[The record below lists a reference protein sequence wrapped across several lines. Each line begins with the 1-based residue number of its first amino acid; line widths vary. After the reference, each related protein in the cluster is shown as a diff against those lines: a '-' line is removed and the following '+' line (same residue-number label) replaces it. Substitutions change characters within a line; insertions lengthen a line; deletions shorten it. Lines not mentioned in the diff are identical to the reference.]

1 MRSDEGIVMANR
13 PQTSNRGE
21 KTELSRWPHK
31 IGILN
36 DYVRIPYANGSSFA
50 SQFLYRE
57 FRARGHRVTVVGPED
72 RNAKPEELPQ
82 RSVSLRSV
90 PLRNHPGVQLAL
102 PSRSRLKQL
111 CDERLDIL
119 LGQSGSA
126 MMEAGVWL
134 RATQRVPFLS
144 VNTIHLPSV
153 YNVILPESLYRTPVN
168 EFFRDR
174 VVPWIEQQS
183 VDAYN
188 QGDGLVVLSEG
199 LKHYWRER
207 GVTVP
212 IWTVPRA
219 VDPAVFDAPSPDDP
233 FPTAA
238 KRGARL
244 LVVCRLTREKGVAGL
259 IEIFARRVA
268 PVAPD
273 ARLTLVGDGPDRET
287 YRAQAE
293 RCGIG
298 GRVHFVG
305 ERPLGEIPG
314 FLRNADLFVYASLSE
329 TYGQVV
335 SEAQWCGLPVVALS
349 DRMGVSEQIEH
360 RRTGILVDPQRDPEE
375 VEREFAQGVLE
386 LLRDPAARAAL
397 STRAAEAV
405 RLRARPERCIARY
418 YEAFAEAREHCLR
431 SVPSPGSLPA
441 KQALSL
447 ARWTGLHLTLAGA
460 GLLRPPV
467 QVQRHDCQQPVWD
480 KPESPAQSARR
491 VSTLALE
498 LEQAIGG

>member
-1 MRSDEGIVMANR
+1 MASR
-13 PQTSNRGE
+13 PEASKRGAGAE
-21 KTELSRWPHK
+21 PSGWPHK

-72 RNAKPEELPQ
+72 RNARPEELPQ
-82 RSVSLRSV
+82 RSVALRSV

-102 PSRSRLKQL
+102 PSRARLKQL
-111 CDERLDIL
+111 CDEQLDIL

-134 RATQRVPFLS
+134 RATQRVPFVS

-188 QGDGLVVLSEG
+188 QGDGLIVLSEG
-199 LKHYWRER
+199 LKRYWRER

-219 VDPAVFDAPSPDDP
+219 VDPAVFDEVFKSDP
-233 FPTAA
+233 FPASA
-238 KRGARL
+238 KRGGRL
-244 LVVCRLTREKGVAGL
+244 LAVCRLTREKGVADL
-259 IEIFARRVA
+259 IEIFARHIAPAVA
-268 PVAPD
+268 D
-273 ARLTLVGDGPDRET
+273 ASLTLVGDGPDRET
-287 YRAQAE
+287 FRAQAE
-293 RCGIG
+293 RQGVAE
-298 GRVHFVG
+298 RVHFIG
-305 ERPLGEIPG
+305 ERPLGEVPG
-314 FLRNADLFVYASLSE
+314 FLRHGDLFVYASLSE

-349 DRMGVSEQIEH
+349 DRMGVSEQIQH
-360 RRTGILVDPQRDPEE
+360 RRTGILVDP
-375 VEREFAQGVLE
+375 ERESGHVAHEFGRAVLD
-386 LLRDPAARAAL
+386 LLRDSAARAAL
-397 STRAAEAV
+397 SERAAEAV

-418 YEAFAEAREHCLR
+418 YDAFAEAREHCLR

-460 GLLRPPV
+460 GLLRQPV
-467 QVQRHDCQQPVWD
+467 PIQSRDCQQPVWD
-480 KPESPAQSARR
+480 KPENAPPSARR
-491 VSTLALE
+491 PSASAALALE
-498 LEQAIGG
+498 LEQAVGS